1 MTEPI
6 SPKAEYRLSDHFFV
20 HTEKM
25 KSESGDRRSGSVNM
39 PEVIAGDAQTRWNR
53 YYKKYS

>member
-6 SPKAEYRLSDHFFV
+6 SLKAEYRLSDHIFV

-25 KSESGDRRSGSVNM
+25 KSESGGSEERVRQH
-39 PEVIAGDAQTRWNR
+39 A
-53 YYKKYS
+53 